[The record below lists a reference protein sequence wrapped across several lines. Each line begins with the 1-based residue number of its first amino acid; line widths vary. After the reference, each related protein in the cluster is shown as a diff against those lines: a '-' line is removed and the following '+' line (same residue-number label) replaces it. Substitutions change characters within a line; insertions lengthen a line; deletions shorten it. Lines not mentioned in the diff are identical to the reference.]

1 MECKFIC
8 NRGKLIEKTEPCN
21 LLPWEER
28 TLEEIATGI
37 SERYPGNLVLIEVTV
52 CDRR

>member
-1 MECKFIC
+1 MDFKVFTKSGRI
-8 NRGKLIEKTEPCN
+8 IEKTEPCN

-28 TLEEIATGI
+28 TIEEIATGI
-37 SERYPGNLVLIEVTV
+37 SERYPGDLVLIEVTV